1 MSQIKIKNFGPI
13 KQGYQADDGWL
24 DIKKVTVFIGNQGSG
39 KSSVA
44 KLFSTLTWIEKALVR
59 GDFKEKDLVI
69 HNRFK
74 KHCDHQNIGHY
85 LTEETLIEYEGK
97 AYALKYIKNNL
108 TLTKKAVHGYRFP
121 KMMYIPAE
129 RHFLSAVDKPT
140 TLKKLP
146 ATIYTFLDEF
156 EAAKQ
161 ELSGYLTL
169 PIGNVQFEY
178 QKQNHISYL
187 IGEDY
192 KIRLT
197 EASSGL
203 QSFTPLYLVSR
214 YLARA
219 TNNQNEKDES
229 MKSISLEEEKRIK
242 KEIEAIL
249 SNPNLSDEVKKA
261 SLEFLSAKFT
271 YSSFVNIVEE
281 PEQNLFPTSQRIL
294 LNHLL
299 EFANMRADNQLILT
313 THSPYI
319 INFLSIAIQGAYL
332 KNKIGVSKDATKYL
346 ERLEKVVPLKSL
358 VAATDVAVYQLD
370 GAGNIKKL
378 PDYEGIPSDDNY
390 LNTSLAE
397 GNQLFGSLIEI
408 EHEL

>member
-1 MSQIKIKNFGPI
+1 
-13 KQGYQADDGWL
+13 
-24 DIKKVTVFIGNQGSG
+24 
-39 KSSVA
+39 
-44 KLFSTLTWIEKALVR
+44 
-59 GDFKEKDLVI
+59 
-69 HNRFK
+69 
-74 KHCDHQNIGHY
+74 
-85 LTEETLIEYEGK
+85 
-97 AYALKYIKNNL
+97 
-108 TLTKKAVHGYRFP
+108 
-121 KMMYIPAE
+121 
-129 RHFLSAVDKPT
+129 
-140 TLKKLP
+140 
-146 ATIYTFLDEF
+146 
-156 EAAKQ
+156 
-161 ELSGYLTL
+161 
-169 PIGNVQFEY
+169 
-178 QKQNHISYL
+178 
-187 IGEDY
+187 
-192 KIRLT
+192 
-197 EASSGL
+197 
-203 QSFTPLYLVSR
+203 
-214 YLARA
+214 LARA

>member
-1 MSQIKIKNFGPI
+1 MSQIKIRHFGPI
-13 KQGYQADDGWL
+13 KHGYQADDGWL
-24 DIKKVTVFIGNQGSG
+24 DFKKVTVFIGNQGSG

-59 GDFKEKDLVI
+59 GDFKEKDLMVY
-69 HNRFK
+69 NRFK
-74 KHCDHQNIGHY
+74 KHCDYQNIGHY
-85 LTEETLIEYEGK
+85 LKEDTLIEYEGK
-97 AYALKYIKNNL
+97 AYAMKYIKHNL
-108 TLTKKAVHGYRFP
+108 TVMKHAINGYSFP
-121 KMMYIPAE
+121 KIMYVPAE

-161 ELSGYLTL
+161 ELKGHLTL

-178 QKQNHISYL
+178 QKQNHISYIL
-187 IGEDY
+187 GADY

-203 QSFTPLYLVSR
+203 QSFVPLYLVSR

-219 TNNQNEKDES
+219 TNNENEKDERV
-229 MKSISLEEEKRIK
+229 KPISFEEEKRIR

-271 YSSFVNIVEE
+271 YSSFINIVEE
-281 PEQNLFPTSQRIL
+281 PEQNLFPTSQRML
-294 LNHLL
+294 LNQLL
-299 EFANMRADNQLILT
+299 EFANLRSNNQLILT

-319 INFLSIAIQGAYL
+319 INFLSIAIQGEFL
-332 KNKIGVSKDATKYL
+332 KNKIGLSKDFAKYL
-346 ERLEKVVPLKSL
+346 ERLGKVVPLKSV
-358 VAATDVAVYQLD
+358 VAATDVVVYQLD
-370 GAGNIKKL
+370 DAGNIQKL
-378 PDYEGIPSDDNY
+378 PSYEGIPSDDNY
-390 LNTSLAE
+390 LNASLAE

-408 EHEL
+408 EQEL